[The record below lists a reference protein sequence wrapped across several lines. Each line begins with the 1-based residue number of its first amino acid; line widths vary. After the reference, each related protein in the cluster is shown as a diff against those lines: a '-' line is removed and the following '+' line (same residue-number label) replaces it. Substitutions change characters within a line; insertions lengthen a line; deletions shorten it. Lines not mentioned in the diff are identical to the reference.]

1 MKTHLV
7 KTLAVFAALATA
19 APTVMLA
26 QNAIAAP
33 FNADNLT
40 DFGAPDST
48 AGGGTRG
55 CFAPS
60 NTETNAGKSLTL
72 LTPHNLK
79 LANNEEVMPL
89 TVQSHPEF
97 FWYVPEETKAQSVE
111 FILSDEKDNPIYQA
125 ELAVPA
131 TAGIMS
137 VSLPQEEEY
146 ALKEGMR
153 YHWVVSLVCDR
164 GSALASAGNI
174 FVDGYIQR
182 LDANSE
188 LAQQVAQSPDAD
200 DYAKAGIWQE
210 ALASF
215 AHQRRDRPQDV
226 AIAQDW
232 QEFLESV
239 NLGQFADVEFVSSH
253 PLNPMTSESLPQ

>member
-1 MKTHLV
+1 MKTHLA

-60 NTETNAGKSLTL
+60 QAGKSLTP

-79 LANNEEVMPL
+79 LANNKEVMSL

-111 FILSDEKDNPIYQA
+111 FILSDEKGDPIYQA

-146 ALKEGMR
+146 ALKEGMN

-164 GSALASAGNI
+164 GSDALASAGNVY
-174 FVDGYIQR
+174 VDGYIQR

-188 LAQQVAQSPDAD
+188 LARQVAQGPDAN

-210 ALASF
+210 ALAAF
-215 AHQRRDRPQDV
+215 AHQRRNNPQDV

-239 NLGQFADVEFVSSH
+239 DLGQFADVEFVSSH
-253 PLNPMTSESLPQ
+253 PLNPMTSKSLPR

>member
-1 MKTHLV
+1 MKTHLA
-7 KTLAVFAALATA
+7 KTLAVLAALATA
-19 APTVMLA
+19 APTAMLA

-55 CFAPS
+55 CFAS
-60 NTETNAGKSLTL
+60 SQAGKSLTP

-79 LANNEEVMPL
+79 LPNNEAVMPL

-97 FWYVPEETKAQSVE
+97 FWYVPEAKAESVE
-111 FILSDEKDNPIYQA
+111 FILSDEKGDTIYQA

-137 VSLPQEEEY
+137 VSLPQEEKY
-146 ALKEGMR
+146 ALKEGTR
-153 YHWVVSLVCDR
+153 YYWLVSLVCDR
-164 GSALASAGNI
+164 GRLDALASSSHI

-182 LDANSE
+182 IEANSE
-188 LAQQVAQSPDAD
+188 IAQQIAQSPDAN
-200 DYAKAGIWQE
+200 DYANAGIWQE

-215 AHQRRDRPQDV
+215 AHQRRDHPQDA

-232 QEFLESV
+232 HEFLESV
-239 NLGQFADVEFVSSH
+239 DLGQFADVEFVSSR
-253 PLNPMTSESLPQ
+253 PFNQIASESLPQ